1 MSSFER
7 NCLSSILTVPFAFPP
22 AKMKVPVVLHPCQEL
37 VLSRFWILSILIGVY
52 WYLIVLICIYIS
64 VMANYVQHLFRCL
77 FAISIFSLVSC
88 LFSYGWVFRV
98 LCLFW
103 MQVLYVICVLQV
115 FSVSL
120 WLVFSAGQKFLIL
133 IKFKLSIFTF
143 MDHTCG
149 GVYKNSSLNWNSHR
163 FLSYFYTFAFYIW
176 VIIQF
181 DFIFVKN
188 VRSMSGSFFFFFLHV
203 NIQLFQHHLLKR
215 LSSCYSEV
223 LLF

>member
-1 MSSFER
+1 MF
-7 NCLSSILTVPFAFPP
+7 
-22 AKMKVPVVLHPCQEL
+22 
-37 VLSRFWILSILIGVY
+37 
-52 WYLIVLICIYIS
+52 
-64 VMANYVQHLFRCL
+64 
-77 FAISIFSLVSC
+77 SIFSDVYLPYLIFFTELSVCFLS
-88 LFSYGWVFRV
+88 
-98 LCLFW
+98 LFW

-163 FLSYFYTFAFYIW
+163 FLSYFYSFAFYLW

-188 VRSMSGSFFFFFLHV
+188 VRSMSGFFFFLHV

-223 LLF
+223 LLFYLR

>member
-163 FLSYFYTFAFYIW
+163 FLSYFYSFAFYIW

-188 VRSMSGSFFFFFLHV
+188 VRSMSGSFFFFACEHSVVPAPFVKEIIL
-203 NIQLFQHHLLKR
+203 
-215 LSSCYSEV
+215 
-223 LLF
+223 LLFGSLALLR